1 VKAVVVISTI
11 TFLIIFGVL
20 VLTTGLVNDLGGLL
34 RNTTVSQVDTRA
46 EDDANDRVR
55 ENLAQERDKL
65 QAQLERINNRALQ
78 ADVEEKTIDDQQ
90 KKLYEIISEL
100 KTLQKE
106 YTDERDQSVQK
117 LAKVYEAMKP
127 DKAAPILASMK
138 IDDVLQI
145 MSRMKERQ
153 AAKILTNMNT
163 GMASELSTRLGMKG
177 DRQ

>member
-106 YTDERDQSVQK
+106 YTDERDQSAQK